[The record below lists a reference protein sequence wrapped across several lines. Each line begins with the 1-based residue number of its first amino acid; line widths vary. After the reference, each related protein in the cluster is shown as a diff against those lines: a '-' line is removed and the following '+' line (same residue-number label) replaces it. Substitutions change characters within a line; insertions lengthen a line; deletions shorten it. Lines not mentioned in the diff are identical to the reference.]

1 MDQSVCLI
9 SQRMFGVL
17 LLLAAGVTAFVP
29 SAPRPLLT
37 KPAAVRAASME
48 AARTAAGFV
57 SKGLGAEGTKAVT
70 PAASK
75 RRTPNI
81 RWLMRH
87 TDWSMQPDGRWRLFL
102 LCRTS

>member
-1 MDQSVCLI
+1 M
-9 SQRMFGVL
+9 
-17 LLLAAGVTAFVP
+17 
-29 SAPRPLLT
+29 
-37 KPAAVRAASME
+37 K

-81 RWLMRH
+81 
-87 TDWSMQPDGRWRLFL
+87 TVG
-102 LCRTS
+102 